1 MRIAC
6 LIILLAATP
15 MGAMWIGGCRE
26 PAGPRSVKS
35 DLLTV
40 KIPAIKEAAQR
51 HDTSAVATLIK
62 DLESDDP
69 AVRMYAIMALHEIT
83 GQDFGYVYYQDLELR
98 KPAVA
103 KWRQWLEERRAA
115 AGAKT
120 TK

>member
-15 MGAMWIGGCRE
+15 VAAPLLSGCHE
-26 PAGPRSVKS
+26 PAGPRSVRS

-51 HDTSAVATLIK
+51 HDTSAVAPLIE
-62 DLESDDP
+62 DLDSDDP

-83 GQDFGYVYYQDLELR
+83 GQDFGYVYYQDLEQR
-98 KPAVA
+98 KPAAA

-120 TK
+120 NK